1 MNKKILSLVLVSAL
15 TFSLTGCQV
24 KEKSD
29 KPNFT
34 TENKAQ
40 VDPSVPASSSAG
52 ESTLIETT
60 TINAVYEGQI
70 DNNSIEVKVDGV
82 TQALRLRDMSRDQLK
97 ELNPQKG
104 DSLKIDMFKDNGQ
117 ELIYSIEKAASIPG
131 KKAVQSTLADY
142 VGQIDNNSIEVNIED
157 GPIAMRLTDL
167 AKDQLAS
174 LKLQKG
180 DVVKIETFEDDNGQ
194 QTIQLLE
201 KSK

>member
-1 MNKKILSLVLVSAL
+1 MNKKIVSLILVSAL

-24 KEKSD
+24 EGKSD
-29 KPNFT
+29 KLNSAT
-34 TENKAQ
+34 QNQEK
-40 VDPSVPASSSAG
+40 VDSSTPTSSSAG

-70 DNNSIEVKVDGV
+70 DNNSIEVKIDGV
-82 TQALRLRDMSRDQLK
+82 PQALRLRDMSRDQLK
-97 ELNPQKG
+97 ELNLQKG

-117 ELIYSIEKAASIPG
+117 EVIYSMEKATSIPG

-167 AKDQLAS
+167 AKEQLAS

-180 DVVKIETFEDDNGQ
+180 DVIKIETFKDDNGQ
-194 QTIQLLE
+194 QTIQLIE
-201 KSK
+201 KAK

>member
-15 TFSLTGCQV
+15 TFSLVGCQV
-24 KEKSD
+24 EKKSD
-29 KPNFT
+29 KLNT
-34 TENKAQ
+34 
-40 VDPSVPASSSAG
+40 PASNSAG
-52 ESTLIETT
+52 ECTLVETT
-60 TINAVYEGQI
+60 TLNAVYEGQI

-82 TQALRLRDMSRDQLK
+82 TQALRLRDMSKDQLK

-117 ELIYSIEKAASIPG
+117 EVIYSIEKATLTPG
-131 KKAVQSTLADY
+131 KKAIQSTLADY

-157 GPIAMRLTDL
+157 GPIAMRLTEL
-167 AKDQLAS
+167 AKEQLAS

-180 DVVKIETFEDDNGQ
+180 DVIKIETFKDDNGQ
-194 QTIQLLE
+194 QTIQLIE

>member
-1 MNKKILSLVLVSAL
+1 MNKKILSLVLASAL
-15 TFSLTGCQV
+15 TFSLAGCQV

-29 KPNFT
+29 KLNFN
-34 TENKAQ
+34 TENKGQ

-70 DNNSIEVKVDGV
+70 DNNSIEVKVDGA

-117 ELIYSIEKAASIPG
+117 EVIYSIEKATSIPG
-131 KKAVQSTLADY
+131 KKAVQSTFADY

-167 AKDQLAS
+167 AKEQLAS

-180 DVVKIETFEDDNGQ
+180 DVVKIETFKDDNGQ
-194 QTIQLLE
+194 QTIQLIE
-201 KSK
+201 KAK